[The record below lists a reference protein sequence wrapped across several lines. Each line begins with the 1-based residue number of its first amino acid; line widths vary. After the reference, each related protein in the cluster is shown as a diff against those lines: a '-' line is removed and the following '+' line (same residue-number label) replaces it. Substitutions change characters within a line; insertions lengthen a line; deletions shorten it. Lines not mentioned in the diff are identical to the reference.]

1 MRFYT
6 IISDTYKPEMKTTKS
21 FPKLSEKQIAI
32 FEQEGK
38 LKTYQAQEVIIEE
51 GARGFD
57 FYVVLEG
64 EVDIIDPFQPEKLI
78 TTHTKG
84 EFTGDSDM
92 LSQRAAVFEAVAK
105 TDCKLIQVPHEK
117 LSEILSTY
125 SDLNDILITAF
136 IMRRKDLLKKS
147 KSGFTL
153 LGSRFSPETYAIRDF
168 FSKNHLR
175 FVWLDLEKD
184 KKAEEILLNFNIRQ
198 EETPVIID
206 ADFHVYRKPSLQDIA
221 HYTGLSA
228 TIQKDKY
235 DILIVGAGPGGLAAS
250 VYGASEGL
258 NTITIDKI
266 GPGGQ
271 AGNSSKIENYL
282 GFPTGISGSE
292 LANRAYTQA
301 QKFGCTVSVP
311 MEAETLIRHKNHFEL
326 KTKEGKSIYAST
338 VIAASGA
345 KYRSLEVDNVDF
357 YKGRGVYYGATTT
370 EANTCKKEEV
380 AIVGGGNSAG
390 QAAMFLATFAAK
402 VHLIIRGDSLEKSM
416 SSYLIK
422 RVENESKIQVHINSE
437 VTALEGEEHLEEVTL
452 TNNKTRE
459 KSSLQLRNL
468 FLFIGAVPA
477 NDWLKDLICMD
488 KKGFIL
494 TGNELSEYDLQCFH
508 WDLDRPPYPLE
519 TSQPGLFA
527 VGDLRSGSTKRV
539 ASSVGE
545 GAMAISFIHT
555 FFS

>member
-1 MRFYT
+1 MR
-6 IISDTYKPEMKTTKS
+6 TTKS
-21 FPKLSEKQIAI
+21 FPKLTEEQVEI
-32 FEQEGK
+32 FRKEGK
-38 LKTYQAQEVIIEE
+38 IKNYKAGKVMIDE
-51 GARGFD
+51 GERGFD
-57 FYVVLEG
+57 FFIVLEG
-64 EVDIIDPFQPEKLI
+64 EVDIVDPFEPNKLI
-78 TTHTKG
+78 TTHTAG
-84 EFTGDSDM
+84 EFTGDSDI
-92 LSQRAAVFEAVAK
+92 LSQRASVFKAVAK
-105 TDCKLIQVPHEK
+105 TDCKLIHVAHEK
-117 LSEILSTY
+117 LKEIIS
-125 SDLNDILITAF
+125 SNPDLNDILITAF
-136 IMRRKDLLKKS
+136 ILRRKELLKKN

-184 KKAEEILLNFNIRQ
+184 KKAEEILLHFNIRQ

-206 ADFHVYRKPSLQDIA
+206 ADFNVYRKPSLQDIA

-228 TIQKDKY
+228 TIQNNKY

-258 NTITIDKI
+258 NTITIDKV

-271 AGNSSKIENYL
+271 AGSSSKIENYL

-292 LANRAYTQA
+292 LSNRAYTQA

-311 MEAETLIRHKNHFEL
+311 IEAEKLIRHKNHFEL

-345 KYRSLEVDNVDF
+345 KYRSLKVDNIDF

-380 AIVGGGNSAG
+380 AVVGGGNSAG
-390 QAAMFLATFAAK
+390 QAAIFLSTFAAK
-402 VHLIIRGDSLEKSM
+402 VHVIIRGDSLENSM

-422 RVENESKIQVHINSE
+422 RVENEPKIVVHSNSE
-437 VTALEGEEHLEEVTL
+437 VTALEGEENLEKVTI
-452 TNNKTRE
+452 TNNKSKEESTFT
-459 KSSLQLRNL
+459 LRNL

-477 NDWLKDLICMD
+477 TDWLQDLVCMD

-494 TGNELSEYDLQCFH
+494 TGNELSQYDLKCYN
-508 WDLDRPPYPLE
+508 WELDRPPYPLE

-527 VGDLRSGSTKRV
+527 VGDIRSGSTKRV

>member
-1 MRFYT
+1 
-6 IISDTYKPEMKTTKS
+6 MKKTKS
-21 FPKLSEKQIAI
+21 FPTLTEKQIAI
-32 FEQEGK
+32 FEKEGK
-38 LKTYQAQEVIIEE
+38 IRTYKANDIIIDE
-51 GARGFD
+51 GERGFD
-57 FYVVLEG
+57 FFIVLEG
-64 EVDIIDPFQPEKLI
+64 EVDIVDPFDQDKLI
-78 TTHTKG
+78 ATHKKG

-92 LSQRAAVFEAVAK
+92 LSQRASVFEAIAK

-117 LSEILSTY
+117 LTEILSTY
-125 SDLNDILITAF
+125 PDLNDTLITAF
-136 IMRRKDLLKKS
+136 ILRRKEQLKRHN
-147 KSGFTL
+147 SGFTL
-153 LGSRFSPETYAIRDF
+153 LGSRYSPETYTIREF
-168 FSKNHLR
+168 LSKNHLR
-175 FVWLDLEKD
+175 FMWLDLEKD

-198 EETPVIID
+198 EDTPVLID
-206 ADFHVYRKPSLQDIA
+206 ADYKVYRKPSLKDIA
-221 HYTGLSA
+221 YHTGLSA
-228 TIQKDKY
+228 SIQDDKY

-258 NTITIDKI
+258 KTMTIDKI
-266 GPGGQ
+266 SPGGQ
-271 AGNSSKIENYL
+271 AGSSSKIENYL

-301 QKFGCTVSVP
+301 QKFGCTISVP
-311 MEAETLIRHKNHFEL
+311 VEAQTLIRHRNHFEL
-326 KTKEGKSIYAST
+326 KTKDGKSIFAST

-345 KYRSLEVDNVDF
+345 KYRSLVVDNIDF

-370 EANTCKKEEV
+370 EANTCQKEEV

-390 QAAMFLATFAAK
+390 QAAIFLSSFAAK

-422 RVENESKIQVHINSE
+422 RVENEPKIQVHTNSE
-437 VTALEGEEHLEEVTL
+437 VTALEGEEHLEKVIL
-452 TNNKTRE
+452 TNSKTQE
-459 KSSLQLRNL
+459 KSSLRLRNL

-477 NDWLKDLICMD
+477 NDWLKDLVCMD
-488 KKGFIL
+488 RKGFIL
-494 TGNELSEYDLQCFH
+494 TGNELSHYDLQCYN

-545 GAMAISFIHT
+545 GAMAISFIHN

>member
-1 MRFYT
+1 
-6 IISDTYKPEMKTTKS
+6 MKRVKS
-21 FPKLSEKQIAI
+21 FPTLTEKQVYI
-32 FEQEGK
+32 FEKEGN
-38 LKTYQAQEVIIEE
+38 LKTYQAQEVVIEE
-51 GARGFD
+51 GERGFD
-57 FYVVLEG
+57 FFIVLEG
-64 EVDIIDPFQPEKLI
+64 EVDIIDPFQPDTLI

-92 LSQRAAVFEAVAK
+92 LSQRASVFRAVAK
-105 TDCKLIQVPHEK
+105 TDCTLIRVPHKK
-117 LSEILSTY
+117 LSEILSSY
-125 SDLNDILITAF
+125 PDLNDILITAF
-136 IMRRKDLLKKS
+136 IMRRKELLKKHDA
-147 KSGFTL
+147 GFTL
-153 LGSRFSPETYAIRDF
+153 LGSRFSPETYSLREF

-175 FVWLDLEKD
+175 YVWLDLEKD
-184 KKAEEILLNFNIRQ
+184 KEAEEILLNFNIKQ

-206 ADFHVYRKPSLQDIA
+206 ADFNVYRKPSLQDIA
-221 HYTGLSA
+221 RHTGISA
-228 TIQKDKY
+228 TIQEDKY

-258 NTITIDKI
+258 KTITIDKI

-311 MEAETLIRHKNHFEL
+311 MEADTLIRHKNHFEL
-326 KTKEGKSIYAST
+326 KTKDGKSIFAST

-345 KYRSLEVDNVDF
+345 KYRSLEVENIDF
-357 YKGRGVYYGATTT
+357 YKGRGVFYGATTT
-370 EANTCKKEEV
+370 EANTCQKEEV

-402 VHLIIRGDSLEKSM
+402 VHLIIRGDTLENSM

-422 RVENESKIQVHINSE
+422 RVENEPKIQVHINSE
-437 VTALEGEEHLEEVTL
+437 VTALEGEEHLEKVTL
-452 TNNKTRE
+452 TNNISNE
-459 KSSLQLRNL
+459 KSSLRLRNL

-477 NDWLKDLICMD
+477 SDWLQNLICMD
-488 KKGFIL
+488 RKGFVL
-494 TGNELSEYDLQCFH
+494 TGNELSAYDLQCFH

-527 VGDLRSGSTKRV
+527 VGDLRSGSAKRV

-545 GAMAISFIHT
+545 GAMAISFIHN

>member
-1 MRFYT
+1 MRT
-6 IISDTYKPEMKTTKS
+6 KKS
-21 FPKLSEKQIAI
+21 FPTLTEEQIAI
-32 FEQEGK
+32 FKKDGK
-38 LKTYQAQEVIIEE
+38 VKKYKAGKVIIDE
-51 GARGFD
+51 GERGFD
-57 FYVVLEG
+57 FFIVLEG
-64 EVDIIDPFQPEKLI
+64 EVDIIDPFQPDKLI
-78 TTHTKG
+78 ATHTEG

-92 LSQRAAVFEAVAK
+92 LSQRASVFKAVAR
-105 TDCKLIQVPHEK
+105 TDCKLIQVPHKK
-117 LSEILSTY
+117 LSEVLSAY
-125 SDLNDILITAF
+125 PDLNDILITAF
-136 IMRRKDLLKKS
+136 ILRRKELLRKNKA
-147 KSGFTL
+147 GFTL
-153 LGSRFSPETYAIRDF
+153 LGSRFSPETYTIRDF

-175 FVWLDLEKD
+175 YNWVDLEKD
-184 KKAEEILLNFNIRQ
+184 KKAEEILLNFNIKQ
-198 EETPVIID
+198 EDTPVIID
-206 ADFHVYRKPSLQDIA
+206 ADFNVYRKPSLQDIA

-228 TIQKDKY
+228 IIQKDKY

-311 MEAETLIRHKNHFEL
+311 LEAEKLIRHKNHFEL

-345 KYRSLEVDNVDF
+345 KYRSLEVDNVEF
-357 YKGRGVYYGATTT
+357 YKGRGLYYGATTT

-390 QAAMFLATFAAK
+390 QAAIFLATFAAK

-422 RVENESKIQVHINSE
+422 RVENEDKIKVHANSE
-437 VTALEGEEHLEEVTL
+437 VTALEGEEHLEKVTL
-452 TNNKTRE
+452 TNNKT
-459 KSSLQLRNL
+459 KKKKNLKLRNL

-477 NDWLKDLICMD
+477 NDWLQDLICMD

-494 TGNELSEYDLQCFH
+494 TGNELSENDLECYN

-527 VGDLRSGSTKRV
+527 VGDIRSGSTKRV

-545 GAMAISFIHT
+545 GAMAVSFIHN